1 MKKRKT
7 LALSL
12 SGSGS
17 RLIFYI
23 GFLEQLKSSG
33 VEIDY
38 IAACSGAS
46 APAACFACGTLEE
59 FKKFALSATKKDL
72 LSWLKSGKGGL
83 YNLDVIE
90 QKFLEFTKGRKIE
103 DVRPL
108 MGFSAVDIESGEE
121 VVISMGDI
129 ARGVKASC
137 SVPGLFEPISWGGKT
152 LVDGGLLNMLPT
164 NIARASGSE
173 VVVGIDLSG
182 NPNIFLPWHLALKK
196 VFSKIKN
203 ILFPTIIIRKV
214 NEYLTTQAGTEDL
227 IKSRGVFSVLGR
239 CMDLVI
245 LSQAKKDLYTC
256 DLLIQPKIKKFKLK
270 NFDSQSLELY
280 ELGKKT
286 ALENIPKILSLIE
299 NK

>member
-164 NIARASGSE
+164 NIARASGSD
-173 VVVGIDLSG
+173 VVVGVDLSG